1 MTIIYNPPGPSLT
14 PPIPVSVL
22 WPAIAPLQLLVSVE
36 SPESNRKSGIRNRN
50 NPRCFSSFHFSNR
63 EFSALLV
70 RVASRDCSHHAEM
83 IRTTEFAIRSSLVT
97 GHSISNRDAAI
108 RNPNKPRSVN
118 HFQFSNRDKTRC
130 LRPPWRTAVF
140 ASAALEA
147 LLASRTILGEPSF
160 QRSLCAECT
169 ATYRG
174 KFMTPDAG
182 GKIQPL

>member
-1 MTIIYNPPGPSLT
+1 MLTYGVTIICNPPGPSLT

-36 SPESNRKSGIRNRN
+36 PPEYNRKSGIRNRN

-63 EFSALLV
+63 KFFALFHPSP
-70 RVASRDCSHHAEM
+70 RTSPRFQPPASSPPD
-83 IRTTEFAIRSSLVT
+83 
-97 GHSISNRDAAI
+97 SNRDTAI

-118 HFQFSNRDKTRC
+118 HFQFSNRDKTRV
-130 LRPPWRTAVF
+130 LRPPWWTAVF
-140 ASAALEA
+140 ASAAPEA

-174 KFMTPDAG
+174 S
-182 GKIQPL
+182 L